1 MSNILYWCTVE
12 KNLQNLNLSNYIVKI
27 LVLKEKHWLLGTLI
41 IILIQGVG
49 HDKVSLDPN
58 FYKYQDMLRPLK
70 LTRFSTNATVES
82 MNLMW
87 FSFSY
92 HQC

>member
-1 MSNILYWCTVE
+1 M
-12 KNLQNLNLSNYIVKI
+12 
-27 LVLKEKHWLLGTLI
+27 TLI

-58 FYKYQDMLRPLK
+58 LYKYQDMLRPLK

-87 FSFSY
+87 FSFLY
-92 HQC
+92 YQC

>member
-58 FYKYQDMLRPLK
+58 LYKYQDMLRPLK

-92 HQC
+92 YQC

>member
-41 IILIQGVG
+41 IILIQGIAY
-49 HDKVSLDPN
+49 DEASLDP
-58 FYKYQDMLRPLK
+58 YLYEYQDMLRHLK
-70 LTRFSTNATVES
+70 LILRYTRFSTNATV
-82 MNLMW
+82 
-87 FSFSY
+87 
-92 HQC
+92 